1 MWKKLFLLALVVALS
16 SLSITFWQNYS
27 MEERMAYDY
36 AYKNGITTMNSIQ
49 SADMWWW
56 LTRIAMAKMLS
67 NYAINTL
74 WLSPDTSKD
83 CSFADVS
90 TTLDTKYGNWVTKA
104 CQLGLMWVGI
114 ANFYPNGLV
123 TRAEFGTVLSRA
135 LNAKDRTKLDKMN
148 NASPYYAQHLKYLK
162 EQWIMNNISNSNS
175 LERRW
180 RVMTMLMRSDENSN
194 NDSWRDLIEEGNGF
208 TYRSKIV
215 QRWNWNNYRNE
226 EYWFHLTLP
235 ETWNDCIVAHQQTV
249 SKKTN
254 KTEHEEFQ
262 LICPWEYAWD
272 SNVNSYIPNW
282 YARLVDIVVVWPD
295 TNDWTLSY
303 LADQTLLE
311 NNKYKFW
318 FGISDA
324 SKDIF
329 DWKINASDLE
339 CWKYPNCTCHEKDS
353 YLKWEYWDKV
363 PDNYQEIWCFITTI
377 VKDHIEIFDV

>member
-1 MWKKLFLLALVVALS
+1 
-16 SLSITFWQNYS
+16 
-27 MEERMAYDY
+27 MAYDY

-90 TTLDTKYGNWVTKA
+90 TTLDTQYGNWVTKA

-329 DWKINASDLE
+329 DWKINANDLE

>member
-1 MWKKLFLLALVVALS
+1 
-16 SLSITFWQNYS
+16 
-27 MEERMAYDY
+27 
-36 AYKNGITTMNSIQ
+36 
-49 SADMWWW
+49 
-56 LTRIAMAKMLS
+56 
-67 NYAINTL
+67 
-74 WLSPDTSKD
+74 
-83 CSFADVS
+83 
-90 TTLDTKYGNWVTKA
+90 
-104 CQLGLMWVGI
+104 
-114 ANFYPNGLV
+114 
-123 TRAEFGTVLSRA
+123 
-135 LNAKDRTKLDKMN
+135 MN

-329 DWKINASDLE
+329 DWKINANDLE